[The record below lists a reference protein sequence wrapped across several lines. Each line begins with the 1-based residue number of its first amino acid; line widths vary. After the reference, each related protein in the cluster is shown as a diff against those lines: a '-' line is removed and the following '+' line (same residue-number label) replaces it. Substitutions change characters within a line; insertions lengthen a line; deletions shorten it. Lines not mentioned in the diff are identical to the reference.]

1 MTASEPIP
9 KTGAVTDENGN
20 VDLFGDFGNGAGENG
35 EGNGEQAELLRQK
48 YDEFFTSESDEI
60 EDELIDGESSDSDSD
75 NGGNISPKSF
85 DELVERQKE
94 QKKAAG
100 LEAKDL
106 EPEQQ
111 DLKAGD
117 QNFTGFL
124 IEQQNNL
131 QKPQEESKSGTTA
144 AVSPGATGNS
154 SKLQGSDENNSSER
168 RNKYKRDK
176 RASGGPSDAQITP
189 PDNQTHQQ

>member
-1 MTASEPIP
+1 MGSEHASKDKAITQEQN
-9 KTGAVTDENGN
+9 TNN
-20 VDLFGDFGNGAGENG
+20 VDLFADFGTNNDGE
-35 EGNGEQAELLRQK
+35 EATGEQAELLRQK

-75 NGGNISPKSF
+75 HGGNISPKSF

-106 EPEQQ
+106 ER
-111 DLKAGD
+111 
-117 QNFTGFL
+117 QNDPFTGFL
-124 IEQQNNL
+124 TAQDG
-131 QKPQEESKSGTTA
+131 EESKTDGKGTAA
-144 AVSPGATGNS
+144 AVSPGTTGNS
-154 SKLQGSDENNSSER
+154 SKLQGGSDENNSSER

-176 RASGGPSDAQITP
+176 RASGGPSDAQTTP
-189 PDNQTHQQ
+189 PDN